1 MGYPTWAGYIIF
13 LGTPTSMLTGPWKK
27 QHLCTWIKLFAHFF
41 SFSARS
47 TSTSKYFISRFV
59 ENVNTR
65 RRLSFCFPELRNSL
79 LEFNSRKNGQKV
91 VELIVWEVICP
102 QSHFSSD
109 VKARLKRRTFHKPN
123 LIHWIKYMKS
133 SASESIR
140 NACFNLER
148 LSRSLRLAWPGISPL
163 ERLRRVWFRHRTFH
177 VPNLMHKLL

>member
-1 MGYPTWAGYIIF
+1 
-13 LGTPTSMLTGPWKK
+13 MLTGPWKK

-47 TSTSKYFISRFV
+47 TTTSKYLISRFV
-59 ENVNTR
+59 ENVNTS
-65 RRLSFCFPELRNSL
+65 RRLSFCFLELRNSL
-79 LEFNSRKNGQKV
+79 LEFNSRKNCQKV
-91 VELIVWEVICP
+91 VELIVWNVICP

-109 VKARLKRRTFHKPN
+109 VKARLRRRTFHEPN

-133 SASESIR
+133 SPSESIR